1 MRTAS
6 FIAILLLGSFAGFG
20 TANAAGGCG
29 IGLHRGPYGA
39 CVVNRGAVVV
49 VPGAP
54 VVVERPVVV
63 APVRVCPVGFVWRYG
78 HCRPI

>member
-39 CVVNRGAVVV
+39 CVVDRGAVVV
-49 VPGAP
+49 APGAP